1 MRTLALLGAAAIA
14 ASIAASNAAF
24 AWSTETPAQQGGNAL
39 DLSDPDNFKALQ
51 DKVNGKT
58 SSSSDGLHFYG
69 SVNSG
74 GGEGFSSTN
83 PYGLQPLMGNN
94 SGFNYSP
101 NPGFRGLPQ

>member
-1 MRTLALLGAAAIA
+1 M
-14 ASIAASNAAF
+14 AASNAAF
-24 AWSTETPAQQGGNAL
+24 AWSTEAPAGQGTAAPL
-39 DLSDPDNFKALQ
+39 DLSDPDNFKAMQ

-58 SSSSDGLHFYG
+58 DSSDGFHFYG

-74 GGEGFSSTN
+74 AEEGFSSGN
-83 PYGLQPLMGNN
+83 PYGMRPLMGNN